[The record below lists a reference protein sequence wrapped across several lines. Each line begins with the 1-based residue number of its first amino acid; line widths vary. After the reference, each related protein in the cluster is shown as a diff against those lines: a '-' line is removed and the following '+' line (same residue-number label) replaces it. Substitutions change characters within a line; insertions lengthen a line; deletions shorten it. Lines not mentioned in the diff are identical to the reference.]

1 MCCYLYY
8 FKYILESKAS
18 SESENQSSE
27 SAVKPDDS
35 QDTDQQSKGIYFNSW
50 LSYVLHVACCGNI
63 SCRIY
68 SCCIFQ
74 FKYFICMFVW
84 NTTILYF
91 CENKYFWLCIFSYNK
106 KKMLYFNQNNCSVF
120 IISMAFIQNLYSTL
134 CYYSFVNI
142 FISICWCNNCNKI
155 SLQLIFINILY
166 IKKSYFTHI
175 FIWILLKFFDFICL
189 IKFQIIIFKS

>member
-1 MCCYLYY
+1 M
-8 FKYILESKAS
+8 
-18 SESENQSSE
+18 
-27 SAVKPDDS
+27 
-35 QDTDQQSKGIYFNSW
+35 
-50 LSYVLHVACCGNI
+50 LHVACCGNHVEFILVVFFNLNILFVCSFEIQLFYIFVKI
-63 SCRIY
+63 S
-68 SCCIFQ
+68 IFD
-74 FKYFICMFVW
+74 FVSFH
-84 NTTILYF
+84 I
-91 CENKYFWLCIFSYNK
+91 IK